1 MKEPRQRAFP
11 YNWFELYKIDLL
23 IWSGKEFHIFFLKI
37 IFNETGNYTP
47 EVKIKKKISFFS
59 VSTKKGY

>member
-11 YNWFELYKIDLL
+11 YNWFELYKIDLF

-47 EVKIKKKISFFS
+47 EVKIKKKNLFLLS
-59 VSTKKGY
+59 VNKKGY